1 MYGLHLSVGR
11 VAVFTAQGFGVGR
24 SPVAP
29 GTFGTLIGL
38 PLVWLQSSFD
48 PLLAVMF
55 AAVFGLSAVPVAG
68 TAARYLHSDDDGSIV
83 IDEIAGYLVA
93 MTAVPL
99 TLWSILAGFVLFR
112 AFDIIKP
119 PPIGLLERKIKGGAG
134 IVADD
139 IAAGIMTNIVLQAGM
154 WWL

>member
-1 MYGLHLSVGR
+1 MYGLNLSPER
-11 VAVFTAQGFGVGR
+11 AVVFLAQGLGVGR

-38 PLVWLQSSFD
+38 PLVWLQSSLD
-48 PLLAVMF
+48 PLFAVMLAV
-55 AAVFGLSAVPVAG
+55 AFGLFAVPVAG
-68 TAARYLHSDDDGSIV
+68 RAARYLDSNDDGSIV

-99 TLWSILAGFVLFR
+99 TAWSILAGFVLFR
-112 AFDIIKP
+112 LFDIIKP
-119 PPIGLLERKIKGGAG
+119 PPIGLCERKIKGGAG

>member
-55 AAVFGLSAVPVAG
+55 AVAFGLFAVPVAG
-68 TAARYLHSDDDGSIV
+68 MAARYWQTHFGLH
-83 IDEIAGYLVA
+83 
-93 MTAVPL
+93 
-99 TLWSILAGFVLFR
+99 
-112 AFDIIKP
+112 
-119 PPIGLLERKIKGGAG
+119 
-134 IVADD
+134 
-139 IAAGIMTNIVLQAGM
+139 
-154 WWL
+154 

>member
-11 VAVFTAQGFGVGR
+11 LTVFLAQGFGVGR

-55 AAVFGLSAVPVAG
+55 AVAFGLFAVPVAG
-68 TAARYLHSDDDGSIV
+68 MAARYLNSDDDGSIV

-93 MTAVPL
+93 MIAVPL
-99 TLWSILAGFVLFR
+99 TPWSIVAGFVLFR
-112 AFDIIKP
+112 CFDIIKP

-139 IAAGIMTNIVLQAGM
+139 IAAGIMTNIVLQVGI

>member
-11 VAVFTAQGFGVGR
+11 AAVFTAQGFGVGR

-55 AAVFGLSAVPVAG
+55 AVAFGLFAVPVAG
-68 TAARYLHSDDDGSIV
+68 MAARYLNSDDDGSIV

-93 MTAVPL
+93 MIAIPL
-99 TLWSILAGFVLFR
+99 TPWSIVAGFVLFR
-112 AFDIIKP
+112 CFDIIKP